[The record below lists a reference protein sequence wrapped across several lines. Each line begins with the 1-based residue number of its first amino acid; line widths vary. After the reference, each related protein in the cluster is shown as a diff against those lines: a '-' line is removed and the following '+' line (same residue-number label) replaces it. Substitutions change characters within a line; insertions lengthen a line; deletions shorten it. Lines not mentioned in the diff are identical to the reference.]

1 MLKHFRRDA
10 EKYYEEVFAINLKV
24 KKFGNLDITH
34 TRILLGELTNSI
46 LILFNFLIM

>member
-24 KKFGNLDITH
+24 KKFGNWDIAH
-34 TRILLGELTNSI
+34 Q
-46 LILFNFLIM
+46 NFTGRTSKQYFKFC